1 MEVPVI
7 LLRARLETVKLCGMP
22 DPEIAVAKPSRLK
35 LFIKKGKLHIM
46 ESLHLIRPYLKERR
60 WYVFWGLVFLVI
72 VDFLQLFIPRIIKW
86 AVDDLTALRVDMS
99 ELFYYAVYMVG
110 IGLLIGLFRF
120 GWRHCLIG
128 LSRRVEEGIRNR
140 LFTHIQTLSAAYFDR
155 TRTGDLMAHATNDI
169 QHVRMAMGM
178 GIVAL
183 TDAVVLG
190 TASIGFMLYINVRL
204 TLFVLI
210 PMPFIAVGTR
220 FFSKRMHRLYGQVQ
234 AAFSDLTEVAR
245 ERFAGI
251 RIIKAYNLE
260 ESETERF
267 KSKSRDYILKN
278 IQLVRITGSFFPL
291 MLLLTHLSLAIVL
304 YLGGRQTVYAVI
316 TPGDFVAFI
325 SYLGLLTW
333 PMMAIGWVTNLIQRG
348 RASLDRINKILGT
361 QPIISDPHSPRA
373 IHRAKGEVM
382 FKNVSFAYDRSEMSA
397 LEEIDIRL
405 QPGEIAGIVGPPGS
419 GKSTLLSLL
428 PRVYDVSAGRILI
441 DGIDIRQLR
450 VRDLRSQI
458 LFVPQEP
465 FLFAGTIRDNI
476 TFGDHNLSEE
486 TILDATKKAAL
497 YHTIQSFPNGFDSLV
512 GEKGVILSG
521 GQKQR
526 IALARALLTDAPI
539 LVLDDPV
546 SQVDTETGASIIQA
560 VRTMAGTRTVF
571 IVSHRLSAVRFADRI
586 IELQNGRIAA
596 SGTHTE
602 MMASS
607 EYYRRTYRLQEIETR
622 YSAH

>member
-1 MEVPVI
+1 
-7 LLRARLETVKLCGMP
+7 
-22 DPEIAVAKPSRLK
+22 
-35 LFIKKGKLHIM
+35 M

-86 AVDDLTALRVDMS
+86 AVDDLTALRVDTT

-140 LFTHIQTLSAAYFDR
+140 LFTHIQTLSAVYFDK

-190 TASIGFMLYINVRL
+190 TASIGFMLYINARL

-210 PMPFIAVGTR
+210 PMPLIAVGTR
-220 FFSKRMHRLYGQVQ
+220 FFSKRMHRQYGQVQ

-251 RIIKAYNLE
+251 RVIKAYNLE
-260 ESETERF
+260 EAETERF

-278 IQLVRITGSFFPL
+278 IRLVRITGSFFPL
-291 MLLLTHLSLAIVL
+291 MLLLTNLSLAIVL

-361 QPIISDPHSPRA
+361 QPIISDPPSPRA
-373 IHRAKGEVM
+373 IHRAKGEVI
-382 FKNVSFAYDRSEMSA
+382 FKNVSFAYDSSEMSA

-539 LVLDDPV
+539 LVLDDPI

-560 VRTMAGTRTVF
+560 LRTMAGTRTVF

-586 IELQNGRIAA
+586 VELQNGRIAA

-602 MMASS
+602 MMATS

>member
-1 MEVPVI
+1 M
-7 LLRARLETVKLCGMP
+7 RLPCNGRFP
-22 DPEIAVAKPSRLK
+22 YLK
-35 LFIKKGKLHIM
+35 LELKKGKLHIM
-46 ESLHLIRPYLKERR
+46 ESLYLIRPYLKERR
-60 WYVFWGLVFLVI
+60 WYVFMGLIFLVI

-86 AVDDLTALRVDMS
+86 VVDDLTALRVNTA
-99 ELFYYAVYMVG
+99 ELFYYAVYMVV

-140 LFTHIQTLSAAYFDR
+140 LFTHIQTLSAVYFDK

-190 TASIGFMLYINVRL
+190 TASIGFMLYINARL

-210 PMPFIAVGTR
+210 PMPLIAVGTR
-220 FFSKRMHRLYGQVQ
+220 FFSKRMHRQYGQVQ

-251 RIIKAYNLE
+251 RVIKAYNLE
-260 ESETERF
+260 EAETERF

-278 IQLVRITGSFFPL
+278 IRLVRITGSFFPL
-291 MLLLTHLSLAIVL
+291 MLLLTNLSLAIVL

-348 RASLDRINKILGT
+348 RASLDRINKILET
-361 QPIISDPHSPRA
+361 QPIISDPLSPRA
-373 IHRAKGEVM
+373 VRRAEGEVI
-382 FKNVSFAYDRSEMSA
+382 FENVSFVYDSNKMSA

-405 QPGEIAGIVGPPGS
+405 QSGEIAGIVGPPGS

-539 LVLDDPV
+539 LVLDDPI

-560 VRTMAGTRTVF
+560 LRTMAGTRTVF

-586 IELQNGRIAA
+586 VELQNGRIAA

-602 MMASS
+602 MMATS

>member
-1 MEVPVI
+1 
-7 LLRARLETVKLCGMP
+7 
-22 DPEIAVAKPSRLK
+22 
-35 LFIKKGKLHIM
+35 M

-86 AVDDLTALRVDMS
+86 AVDDLTALRVDTA

-204 TLFVLI
+204 TLYVLI

-267 KSKSRDYILKN
+267 ESKSRDYILKN

-361 QPIISDPHSPRA
+361 QPIISDPPSPRA
-373 IHRAKGEVM
+373 IHRAQGEVI
-382 FKNVSFAYDRSEMSA
+382 FKKVSFAYDSSEMSA

-428 PRVYDVSAGRILI
+428 PRLYDVSAGRILI

-476 TFGDHNLSEE
+476 TFGDPNLSEE

-497 YHTIQSFPNGFDSLV
+497 YHTIRSFPNGFDSLV

-526 IALARALLTDAPI
+526 IALARALLTNAPI
-539 LVLDDPV
+539 LVLDDPI
-546 SQVDTETGASIIQA
+546 SQVDTETGAAIIQA

-596 SGTHTE
+596 SGTHPE